1 MQPKHKRVQPD
12 IDFIKTKFYEIT
24 FFKNQLKVFDKQCF
38 DYLFY
43 CMKYK
48 KIEADQVL
56 FKPNDEPDYIY
67 IILNGFVTQT
77 RESKITN
84 NFTKELSSG
93 DVIGDNDIMLK

>member
-1 MQPKHKRVQPD
+1 
-12 IDFIKTKFYEIT
+12 
-24 FFKNQLKVFDKQCF
+24 
-38 DYLFY
+38 
-43 CMKYK
+43 MKYK